1 MPCTHTIISNFIL
14 ASWLAVASSSAAEP
28 KQLTPAEVRTLLE
41 NGRAA
46 GALPAGLMIRV
57 SAHLYGVSEESA
69 KARGTTVAEDLKE
82 AWEFTPGQLH
92 RAVWEYDEQ
101 KKEGVYHRAESRTFD
116 TQRLCQDLLAGKALE
131 IERNAGTGNPVN
143 FYGTPY
149 CMGGRSVEV
158 MLNGTTILNLYE
170 ACVMAG
176 YRESNARAFAALYEK
191 LANQARAQ
199 FKTKAK

>member
-1 MPCTHTIISNFIL
+1 M
-14 ASWLAVASSSAAEP
+14 E
-28 KQLTPAEVRTLLE
+28 K
-41 NGRAA
+41 GRAA
-46 GALPAGLMIRV
+46 GGLPAGLMIRV
-57 SAHLYGVSEESA
+57 SAHLYGVSAESA

-101 KKEGVYHRAESRTFD
+101 KKEGVYHRVESRVFD

-131 IERNAGTGNPVN
+131 IERNTGTGQPVN

-158 MLNGTTILNLYE
+158 VFNGATILNLHE
-170 ACVMAG
+170 ACVFAG

-191 LANQARAQ
+191 LASQARAQ
-199 FKTKAK
+199 FKAKVK